1 MFQTY
6 STMNIFSAFTAT
18 VAASRLGSNFPILN
32 WKKKFNFC
40 SQLKFFERKNSENK
54 ILNELKLVIPNAASW
69 MATFI
74 KCHFSIAFN
83 AVYLQ
88 LDRLLIG
95 DKKL

>member
-1 MFQTY
+1 
-6 STMNIFSAFTAT
+6 
-18 VAASRLGSNFPILN
+18 
-32 WKKKFNFC
+32 
-40 SQLKFFERKNSENK
+40 
-54 ILNELKLVIPNAASW
+54 

-95 DKKL
+95 DKKIINSRKGAKKASPELYLFSKYKNLIELNDIYMTELKSYFYV

>member
-1 MFQTY
+1 M
-6 STMNIFSAFTAT
+6 
-18 VAASRLGSNFPILN
+18 
-32 WKKKFNFC
+32 
-40 SQLKFFERKNSENK
+40 KNSENK

-74 KCHFSIAFN
+74 KCHFSVAFK

-95 DKKL
+95 DKKIINSQKEAKKVSPELYLFSKYKNLIELNDIYMTELKSYFYV